1 VQKINQK
8 TKTPLNN
15 LEMTNES
22 KKKTIL
28 PLKRFSGEGFFKDKI
43 VNSLLQSTINKG
55 IYTMIFL
62 HVFAFHFN
70 INFVEH
76 V

>member
-15 LEMTNES
+15 LEMTHES

-43 VNSLLQSTINKG
+43 VNSLLQSTINKD
-55 IYTMIFL
+55 I
-62 HVFAFHFN
+62 
-70 INFVEH
+70 
-76 V
+76 